1 MGSPHGLLHQ
11 TRSAQI
17 KQILI
22 GELQPH
28 RKNLQMARETL
39 SKAIDLVKAGIGAC
53 VWGCPKSITNRLHQI
68 DYQSNVVTKS
78 ITNNAFH
85 PCILSICYFGLIGVH
100 TSHYSIYWSYNC
112 RNLWPMRGCSG
123 FIIVTWPSGQGP
135 TSEIG
140 LEVCVCV
147 WEKWVFLFL
156 GLQFQTIFIAVS
168 FIQGWHESWLTV
180 WLVDIS
186 QL

>member
-53 VWGCPKSITNRLHQI
+53 V
-68 DYQSNVVTKS
+68 
-78 ITNNAFH
+78 
-85 PCILSICYFGLIGVH
+85 
-100 TSHYSIYWSYNC
+100 
-112 RNLWPMRGCSG
+112 
-123 FIIVTWPSGQGP
+123 
-135 TSEIG
+135 
-140 LEVCVCV
+140 
-147 WEKWVFLFL
+147 
-156 GLQFQTIFIAVS
+156 
-168 FIQGWHESWLTV
+168 
-180 WLVDIS
+180 
-186 QL
+186 